1 MITVLASATSTGS
14 SQGLTG
20 LSGWVADVMDALGWP
35 GVLLLTL
42 LETVFPP
49 IPSEVVLPLGG
60 FLAQGGR
67 MSLPAVFLA
76 ATAGGVLGAVL
87 LYEVARRIGQVRAVR
102 LLARL
107 PLVDADDADAA
118 NRWFRRHGRSAVF
131 LGRLIPGVRSLISLP
146 AGAAEMPR
154 GQFLLYTTAG
164 TALWNAL
171 LIGAGYGLGSQ
182 WDRVSGYAGVLD
194 KVVVG
199 AVVVAVVLLVV
210 RRVRK
215 GRESASA

>member
-1 MITVLASATSTGS
+1 MMPLLASATTS
-14 SQGLTG
+14 SSHGLTG

-35 GVLLLTL
+35 GVFLLTL

-60 FLAQGGR
+60 FLAYQGR
-67 MSLPAVFLA
+67 MGLVAVFLA

-87 LYEVARRIGQVRAVR
+87 LYELARRIGQRRAVA
-102 LLARL
+102 LLAKM

-118 NRWFRRHGRSAVF
+118 TRWFRRHGRSAVF
-131 LGRLIPGVRSLISLP
+131 FGRLIPGVRSLISLP
-146 AGAAEMPR
+146 AGAAEMPI
-154 GQFLLYTTAG
+154 GQFLIYTTAG

-171 LIGAGYGLGSQ
+171 LIGGGFYLGSQ
-182 WDRVSGYAGVLD
+182 WDRVSGYADVLD
-194 KVVVG
+194 KVVIG
-199 AVVVAVVLLVV
+199 AVVVAVALLVV

-215 GRESASA
+215 HRAAQRA